1 MIDLLMLG
9 VGDGGNGAILPKD
22 KFLSDL
28 ITFGSFGLLAFLL
41 LWAMIAIRIEEK
53 SEELD
58 TFTKEESNEAT
69 IQTKKD
75 TSKLCRAS
83 TYCVIA
89 AVGINLLFVIF
100 AESPY
105 QRMVDVG
112 QKLEE
117 LPEVALSNTNKPP
130 NENQGLSNEEVDYL
144 KKEAEKRMDI
154 GIGGIIGLLKGS
166 LLHLLIITLSLLIC
180 MTGFILD
187 IVDAVKNRKISTRNI
202 VNAVVN
208 VLCIFIVIPAITIA
222 FILKGSELMW
232 HFIAAILLLP
242 LTLIPARDRFVH

>member
-1 MIDLLMLG
+1 M
-9 VGDGGNGAILPKD
+9 
-22 KFLSDL
+22 
-28 ITFGSFGLLAFLL
+28 
-41 LWAMIAIRIEEK
+41 
-53 SEELD
+53 
-58 TFTKEESNEAT
+58 ESNEAT
-69 IQTKKD
+69 TQTKKD

-166 LLHLLIITLSLLIC
+166 LLHLLIIVLSLLIC

-187 IVDAVKNRKISTRNI
+187 IVDAVKNRKISTRKISTRNI

-242 LTLIPARDRFVH
+242 LLPLLASSNNTSFSSGSE

>member
-1 MIDLLMLG
+1 M
-9 VGDGGNGAILPKD
+9 
-22 KFLSDL
+22 
-28 ITFGSFGLLAFLL
+28 
-41 LWAMIAIRIEEK
+41 
-53 SEELD
+53 
-58 TFTKEESNEAT
+58 ESNEAT
-69 IQTKKD
+69 TQTKKD

-166 LLHLLIITLSLLIC
+166 LLHLLIIVLSLLIC

-187 IVDAVKNRKISTRNI
+187 VVDAVMQEISRGLTAVQDGSGLGQLVRKVAPCR
-202 VNAVVN
+202 
-208 VLCIFIVIPAITIA
+208 LGECPD
-222 FILKGSELMW
+222 G
-232 HFIAAILLLP
+232 LP
-242 LTLIPARDRFVH
+242 RSSVTP

>member
-1 MIDLLMLG
+1 M
-9 VGDGGNGAILPKD
+9 
-22 KFLSDL
+22 
-28 ITFGSFGLLAFLL
+28 
-41 LWAMIAIRIEEK
+41 
-53 SEELD
+53 
-58 TFTKEESNEAT
+58 ESNEAT
-69 IQTKKD
+69 TQTKKD

-105 QRMVDVG
+105 QKMVDVG

-117 LPEVALSNTNKPP
+117 LPEVSLPNTNKPP

-166 LLHLLIITLSLLIC
+166 LLHLLIIVLSLLIC

-202 VNAVVN
+202 VN

-242 LTLIPARDRFVH
+242 LLPLLASSNNTSFSSGSE

>member
-1 MIDLLMLG
+1 MLG
-9 VGDGGNGAILPKD
+9 DGLGGNDAILPKD

-154 GIGGIIGLLKGS
+154 GIVGIIGLLKGS
-166 LLHLLIITLSLLIC
+166 LLHLLIIVLSLLIC

>member
-1 MIDLLMLG
+1 M
-9 VGDGGNGAILPKD
+9 
-22 KFLSDL
+22 
-28 ITFGSFGLLAFLL
+28 
-41 LWAMIAIRIEEK
+41 
-53 SEELD
+53 
-58 TFTKEESNEAT
+58 ESNEAT
-69 IQTKKD
+69 IQTEKG

-117 LPEVALSNTNKPP
+117 LPEVSFSNTNKPP

-144 KKEAEKRMDI
+144 KQEAEKRMDI

-166 LLHLLIITLSLLIC
+166 LLHLLIIVLSLLIC
-180 MTGFILD
+180 TTGFILD

-242 LTLIPARDRFVH
+242 LLPKKFHSSKPNLSMVINVHDAKPVSHQNVFSKGLTKLLQIYVSYRNQTNRSTFSLLLIIY

>member
-1 MIDLLMLG
+1 M
-9 VGDGGNGAILPKD
+9 
-22 KFLSDL
+22 
-28 ITFGSFGLLAFLL
+28 
-41 LWAMIAIRIEEK
+41 
-53 SEELD
+53 
-58 TFTKEESNEAT
+58 ESNEAT
-69 IQTKKD
+69 IQTEKG

-166 LLHLLIITLSLLIC
+166 LLHLLFITLSLLIC

-202 VNAVVN
+202 VN

-232 HFIAAILLLP
+232 HFIVAILLLP
-242 LTLIPARDRFVH
+242 LLPLLASSNYTSSDGG

>member
-1 MIDLLMLG
+1 MLG
-9 VGDGGNGAILPKD
+9 DNVAILPKD
-22 KFLSDL
+22 KFWENLL
-28 ITFGSFGLLAFLL
+28 TFGSFGILAFIV
-41 LWAMIAIRIEEK
+41 LWAMISERIEEK
-53 SEELD
+53 SKEREKKQEPEELD

-69 IQTKKD
+69 TQTKKD
-75 TSKLCRAS
+75 TSKLCKAS

-166 LLHLLIITLSLLIC
+166 LLHLLIIVLSLLIC

-187 IVDAVKNRKISTRNI
+187 IVDAVKNRKIAKSQLAT
-202 VNAVVN
+202 
-208 VLCIFIVIPAITIA
+208 
-222 FILKGSELMW
+222 S
-232 HFIAAILLLP
+232 
-242 LTLIPARDRFVH
+242 